1 MAFKDRARFYD
12 IHGRQFPSVTTV
24 LQVIAKGEALNQ
36 WFAKMERQAFETAML
51 EVATRH
57 ATISGEF
64 LLDTVL
70 DAVHGVKA
78 ADKARDSAANI
89 GTQAHA
95 MIEWLTRRM
104 LGLDVDAEPVIADA
118 AMIAVEAWKDWAKAV
133 EFTPLHVEPV
143 VYYEQYGYAGR
154 CDVIAMIEDVKTLA
168 DYKSS
173 KAVYAEAF
181 LQVGAYRHAG
191 ASIGLDSDAGLI
203 LRLPKTLAD
212 PTFEAVPVP
221 DQPLDVFL
229 SALCLWRW
237 QRAMNNQPVGG

>member
-1 MAFKDRARFYD
+1 
-12 IHGRQFPSVTTV
+12 
-24 LQVIAKGEALNQ
+24 
-36 WFAKMERQAFETAML
+36 MERQAFETAML

-104 LGLDVDAEPVIADA
+104 LGLDVDAEPVISDA

-143 VYYEQYGYAGR
+143 VYHEQYGYAGR

-168 DYKSS
+168 DWKSG
-173 KAVYAEAF
+173 KAVYAEGHLTNYGVSARGREHRARQRRGAHPALTEDARGPEFRGGAGPDAPLDDF
-181 LQVGAYRHAG
+181 LAA
-191 ASIGLDSDAGLI
+191 
-203 LRLPKTLAD
+203 LRLWTVA
-212 PTFEAVPVP
+212 T
-221 DQPLDVFL
+221 
-229 SALCLWRW
+229 
-237 QRAMNNQPVGG
+237 AMAGQPVGG

>member
-1 MAFKDRARFYD
+1 
-12 IHGRQFPSVTTV
+12 
-24 LQVIAKGEALNQ
+24 
-36 WFAKMERQAFETAML
+36 MERQAFETAML

-143 VYYEQYGYAGR
+143 VYHEQYGYAGR

-168 DYKSS
+168 DWKSG
-173 KAVYAEAF
+173 KAVYAESH
-181 LQVGAYRHAG
+181 LQITAYRHAG

-212 PTFEAVPVP
+212 PNFEAVPVP

-229 SALCLWRW
+229 AALALWRW
-237 QRAMNNQPVGG
+237 QRTMAGQATGG

>member
-1 MAFKDRARFYD
+1 MAFTDTARFYD
-12 IHGRQFPSVTTV
+12 IRGRQLPSVTTV
-24 LQVIAKGEALNQ
+24 LQVINRPAIGP
-36 WFAKMERQAFETAML
+36 WMAKMERQAFETAML

-143 VYYEQYGYAGR
+143 VYHEQYGYAGR
-154 CDVIAMIEDVKTLA
+154 CDVIAMSRT
-168 DYKSS
+168 
-173 KAVYAEAF
+173 
-181 LQVGAYRHAG
+181 
-191 ASIGLDSDAGLI
+191 
-203 LRLPKTLAD
+203 
-212 PTFEAVPVP
+212 
-221 DQPLDVFL
+221 
-229 SALCLWRW
+229 
-237 QRAMNNQPVGG
+237 